1 MASLDDDHFK
11 LFATWLETGIAK
23 FGETTD
29 ANERQRQQMNHLV
42 ALEKDFRLTLQTIKW
57 GATGRWIYRRFIA
70 YICDEQKNI
79 LDARPFFRERQEV
92 FAAKISKA
100 LKARDHEALYPF
112 RVNYRFIMFA
122 IKRAEESAWVKKSF
136 KSSGKLRILADE
148 ITDLRKEIVTINL
161 PLAINRA
168 QLFYSRTPR
177 SHISR
182 MDFVGIAT
190 DGLMSGIDKYTP
202 SNKEGVNTRQFRST
216 AIGRMGGNFIEE
228 YSETLLHFYP
238 ADKRK
243 LYRANKI
250 TGRNVGLLDYEKL
263 ADGVNEV
270 AKKCEDGT
278 VKEIDNPTTA
288 DEIANLMS
296 AASTVS
302 SDSSLPS
309 DPDAPEPIERFAAPE
324 ATRPDLIVENHN
336 AMTALATA
344 LPVLTL
350 LQAKILRLKGINL
363 NRLL

>member
-11 LFATWLETGIAK
+11 LFATWLETEISK
-23 FGETTD
+23 FGESVTAKA
-29 ANERQRQQMNHLV
+29 ANERQRRQMNRLV
-42 ALEKDFRLTLQTIKW
+42 GLEKRFRLDLQRIKH
-57 GATGRWIYRRFIA
+57 GAVGRWMYRRFITF
-70 YICDEQKNI
+70 ICDEQKNI

-100 LKARDHEALYPF
+100 LKARDYKALYRF
-112 RVNYRFIMFA
+112 RVNYRFILFA
-122 IKRAEESAWVKKSF
+122 LEQSKREKWVAKSF
-136 KSSGKLRILADE
+136 PQTGTLRSLANE
-148 ITDLRKEIVTINL
+148 ITALRKEIVTINL

-177 SHISR
+177 SHIAR

-202 SNKEGVNTRQFRST
+202 HKKSGVDTKQFRST

-250 TGRNVGLLDYEKL
+250 TGRNAGQIDFDKL
-263 ADGVNEV
+263 AQGVNDV
-270 AKKCEDGT
+270 AKMGEDG
-278 VKEIDNPTTA
+278 EIKVVENPTTP
-288 DEIANLMS
+288 DEIANLMA

-324 ATRPDLIVENHN
+324 ATRPDVMVENGN
-336 AMTALATA
+336 AMRALAAA
-344 LPVLTL
+344 LPILSI
-350 LQAKILRLKGINL
+350 LQLKILRLKGVRI
-363 NRLL
+363 